1 MLPEGYV
8 PVGWPTLEPFCAPDV
23 VHQNVDAAVGIA
35 QLVSQ
40 PPGPSRRANDD
51 RDATTQRVRDLDAS
65 SSRLLSYNLSNVAR
79 RIRPR
84 H

>member
-1 MLPEGYV
+1 
-8 PVGWPTLEPFCAPDV
+8 
-23 VHQNVDAAVGIA
+23 VGIA